1 MPSPRSRRL
10 CAAALGAAFA
20 ASLVPSAFAHDTT
33 FYSDGGVS
41 GGVLQRDTHQHGDA
55 FGHLPGKQQNVALI
69 SALGLKNVEA
79 GKIADVGLSP
89 DGNTAFLAAWGGETC
104 KYNGVHV
111 VDITNPAAPRE
122 TGFIVSK
129 EGSAP
134 GEGVQAVDITTPA
147 FSGQILVT
155 NNEKCKEPAGFGGIN
170 IYDVTKPSNPTP
182 LAEGFG
188 DFTVNGQGKKA
199 ANDTHSVFA
208 WDAGAKAYAVM
219 VDNEEGKDVDI
230 VDITNPRTPK
240 LIAEHDLD
248 ELFPAIKQA
257 APSNLVEIFL
267 HDMVVKEIA
276 GKQIMMASY
285 WDGGYVKLDVTDP
298 VRPTY
303 LGDTDFKDPDPEAR
317 ESRLTVPPE
326 GNAHQS
332 EFTADNQF
340 VIAADEDFAPYALF
354 TRNDT
359 DGTSLTASQ
368 GSDSKPLP
376 EGQTLKG
383 QTVFGGRACPGDPS
397 VPKGNGTQIAV
408 VERGVCDFTVKLA
421 AVEAAGGYV
430 AAVVINREG
439 SDACNQSLG
448 MSITGAIPAFGVVP
462 REQGFAIFNQPGYND
477 AACNAGD
484 GSVVSK
490 IPVGKAGDT
499 LSFTSKFDGWGYVH
513 LYKNGTGKMTE
524 LDTYAIP
531 EAHDPAFAVGN
542 GDLSVHE
549 VATSKVDPKRAYL
562 SYYSGGLRVVDIE
575 KGQLVEKGAY
585 IETLGSNLWGVEVF
599 NDAGRELVAASDRD
613 NGLRIYEYRP
623 GASFAFGP

>member
-33 FYSDGGVS
+33 FYSDGGIGS
-41 GGVLQRDTHQHGDA
+41 GVVQRDSHQHGDA
-55 FGHLPGKQQNVALI
+55 LGHLPGKQQNVALI
-69 SALGLKNVEA
+69 SKLALKNVEA

-170 IYDVTKPSNPTP
+170 IYDVTTPSNPTP

-230 VDITNPRTPK
+230 VDITDPRKPK

-267 HDMVVKEIA
+267 HDMVVKQV
-276 GKQIMMASY
+276 GTRQIMMASY

-298 VRPTY
+298 ERPTY
-303 LGDTDFKDPDPEAR
+303 LGDTDFKDPDPEAS
-317 ESRLTVPPE
+317 ES
-326 GNAHQS
+326 GAH
-332 EFTADNQF
+332 
-340 VIAADEDFAPYALF
+340 
-354 TRNDT
+354 
-359 DGTSLTASQ
+359 
-368 GSDSKPLP
+368 GS
-376 EGQTLKG
+376 T
-383 QTVFGGRACPGDPS
+383 GGHRS
-397 VPKGNGTQIAV
+397 
-408 VERGVCDFTVKLA
+408 
-421 AVEAAGGYV
+421 
-430 AAVVINREG
+430 
-439 SDACNQSLG
+439 
-448 MSITGAIPAFGVVP
+448 
-462 REQGFAIFNQPGYND
+462 
-477 AACNAGD
+477 
-484 GSVVSK
+484 
-490 IPVGKAGDT
+490 PVG
-499 LSFTSKFDGWGYVH
+499 VH
-513 LYKNGTGKMTE
+513 GRQPVRHRRRRGLRALRAVHEERHGRH
-524 LDTYAIP
+524 
-531 EAHDPAFAVGN
+531 EAHREPRQRLQAA
-542 GDLSVHE
+542 
-549 VATSKVDPKRAYL
+549 R
-562 SYYSGGLRVVDIE
+562 GGADAEGADRLRRSRV
-575 KGQLVEKGAY
+575 
-585 IETLGSNLWGVEVF
+585 
-599 NDAGRELVAASDRD
+599 
-613 NGLRIYEYRP
+613 P
-623 GASFAFGP
+623 G

>member
-1 MPSPRSRRL
+1 M
-10 CAAALGAAFA
+10 
-20 ASLVPSAFAHDTT
+20 
-33 FYSDGGVS
+33 
-41 GGVLQRDTHQHGDA
+41 
-55 FGHLPGKQQNVALI
+55 
-69 SALGLKNVEA
+69 
-79 GKIADVGLSP
+79 
-89 DGNTAFLAAWGGETC
+89 
-104 KYNGVHV
+104 
-111 VDITNPAAPRE
+111 
-122 TGFIVSK
+122 
-129 EGSAP
+129 
-134 GEGVQAVDITTPA
+134 QAVDITTPA

-170 IYDVTKPSNPTP
+170 IYDVTTPSNPTP

-230 VDITNPRTPK
+230 VDITDPRKPK

-267 HDMVVKEIA
+267 HDMVVKQV
-276 GKQIMMASY
+276 GTRQIMMASY

-298 VRPTY
+298 ERPTY
-303 LGDTDFKDPDPEAR
+303 LGDTDFKDPDPEAS
-317 ESRLTVPPE
+317 ESELTVPPE

-376 EGQTLKG
+376 EEQTLRG
-383 QTVFGGRACPGDPS
+383 QTVFGGRACPGDPA
-397 VPKGNGTQIAV
+397 VPKGSGSQIAV

-439 SDACNQSLG
+439 SDACNATSS
-448 MSITGAIPAFGVVP
+448 MSVEGEIPAFGVAP
-462 REQGFAIFNQPGYND
+462 REQGLALFGATSQYND
-477 AACNAGD
+477 TSCLLGD
-484 GSVVSK
+484 GSALAP
-490 IPVGKAGDT
+490 IQPGRVGA
-499 LSFTSKFDGWGYVH
+499 SVNFTSTFDGWGYIH
-513 LYKNGTGKMTE
+513 LYNAKPGRNGKMAE
-524 LDTYAIP
+524 LDTYAVP
-531 EAHDPAFAVGN
+531 EAHDPKYATGF

-549 VATSKVDPKRAYL
+549 VAVSLKRPELAYI
-562 SYYSGGLRVVDIE
+562 SYYAASLRVIKIE
-575 KGQLVEKGAY
+575 KNEIVEV
-585 IETLGSNLWGVEVF
+585 GSFIDEGGNNFWGVQTFVGDDGVEY
-599 NDAGRELVAASDRD
+599 VAASDRD
-613 NGLRIYEYRP
+613 FGLYIFRYT
-623 GASFAFGP
+623 GP